1 MRCFLYCALAAAAA
15 VLGAQPSANEQL
27 TIYEL
32 NRARA
37 NPQRY
42 AQEHGLGNLLA
53 TIAPAQPLAVNNLLV
68 QSAQFKSAEMA
79 QGNYVGHQSAATG
92 KWPNDIVRETGYPLN
107 AGFHASMNECESIAG
122 GHGNLLIALRDLI
135 HDEGINPP
143 YHQEHLL
150 SAGPSFAWWDL
161 HREIGVGY
169 AYNVDAD
176 YRRYYAI
183 HTAFRVT
190 SKPFLTGV
198 AFNDANGN
206 QRMDPGEAI
215 AGATVSAT
223 NGTSNLQVTTNA
235 GGGWAIEVD
244 AGNWTVNCTGG
255 AFAGSSSAA
264 VTVASNNIEIDFHSG
279 DAAAEVAF
287 SRQVITTPPD
297 LGFWGKKGGSSW
309 NMGGCSTSEQAAPV
323 ALAALLI
330 SLWLT
335 LRRRTAS

>member
-1 MRCFLYCALAAAAA
+1 MRMLLICVLAAAAG
-15 VLGAQPSANEQL
+15 VVGAQPSANEQL

-42 AQEHGLGNLLA
+42 AQENGLGNLLA
-53 TIAPAQPLAVNNLLV
+53 TVAPAKPLAVNNLLV
-68 QSAQFKSAEMA
+68 QSARLKAGEMA
-79 QGNYVGHQSAATG
+79 QGNYASHQSAVTG
-92 KWPNDIVRETGYPLN
+92 KWPNDIVRDTGYPLN

-122 GHGNLLIALRDLI
+122 GHANLLIALRDLI

-150 SAGPSFAWWDL
+150 SCGPNYAWWDF

-169 AYNVDAD
+169 AYNEGAD

-215 AGATVSAT
+215 AGATVSAN
-223 NGTSNLQVTTNA
+223 NGTLNLQATTNA

-244 AGNWTVNCTGG
+244 AGNWTVSCTGG
-255 AFAGSSSAA
+255 TFAGSSSAA
-264 VTVASNNIEIDFHSG
+264 VVVAGDNIEVDFHSG
-279 DAAAEVAF
+279 DAIAEVAF
-287 SRQVITTPPD
+287 ARQVATAPPD
-297 LGFWGKKGGSSW
+297 PGFWGKKGGSSW
-309 NMGGCSTSEQAAPV
+309 NMGGCSTSEHAAPL
-323 ALAALLI
+323 ALFALLI
-330 SLWLT
+330 SLWFR